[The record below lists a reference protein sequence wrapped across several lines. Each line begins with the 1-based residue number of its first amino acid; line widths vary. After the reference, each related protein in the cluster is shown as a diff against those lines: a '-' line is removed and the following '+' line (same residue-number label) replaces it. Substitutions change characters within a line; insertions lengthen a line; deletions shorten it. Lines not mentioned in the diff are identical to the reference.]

1 MSDFANCFLLLVRSS
16 DDVPRACREAGEFLA
31 FQRARLP
38 TEHAEQGSRLV
49 GIWIDPVMVD
59 APPETCGVGLAS
71 RACQFQIRESVGVS
85 GIWCLCWVDADHA
98 RKSSDLVTTRET
110 LVSALIEEQPT
121 HQQPRTLQ
129 FIPVF
134 DADDNCRSALLHA
147 ERLRELFPGLIGQP
161 LTWNTA
167 TGAWEALTGP
177 AERDRAL

>member
-1 MSDFANCFLLLVRSS
+1 MSDLANCFLLLVRSS

-31 FQRARLP
+31 FQRMRLA
-38 TEHAEQGSRLV
+38 TMDGRQDRRLI
-49 GIWIDPVMVD
+49 GIWIDPMMVD
-59 APPETCGVGLAS
+59 APPEICRVGSAA
-71 RACQFQIRESVGVS
+71 RACQFQIRESVGVN

-98 RKSSDLVTTRET
+98 RNSSDLAITRET
-110 LVSALIEEQPT
+110 LVSALVEEQEP

-161 LTWNTA
+161 LKWNTA